1 MQPKTPGPADVETL
15 SARQRSRRARIV
27 AAAVEHMLTTDYD
40 RIQIKDVAASA
51 DVALGTLYRY
61 FSSKD
66 QLFAEA
72 LVSWTGRYPAQTPPK
87 AGRSVDNLKRAF
99 KLAVRGFEP
108 NPTVYG
114 TILAIQTTSDP
125 HAAALFQQ
133 FAAGS
138 RAAFERQLPRI
149 EPERRRRIVVVM
161 SSVLDVSLR
170 MWATG
175 QAPIQS
181 VYDALDSAADLLLG
195 STAGR

>member
-1 MQPKTPGPADVETL
+1 M
-15 SARQRSRRARIV
+15 V
-27 AAAVEHMLTTDYD
+27 AAAVEHMLTTDYE

-66 QLFAEA
+66 HLFAEA
-72 LVSWTGRYPAQTPPK
+72 LMSWTQRYPAQAPTTS
-87 AGRSVDNLKRAF
+87 GRSVDNLKRAF
-99 KLAVRGFEP
+99 MLAVRGFEP

-114 TILAIQTTSDP
+114 TIIAVQTTTDP

-133 FAAGS
+133 FAAAS
-138 RAAFERQLPRI
+138 REAFERQLPRI
-149 EPERRRRIVVVM
+149 EEERRQRIVVVM

-195 STAGR
+195 GRSSRGDDGRSRTSPTHRRDRSTQ